1 MELLVESSSLKA
13 SLRLVITVLSFLS
26 LTDLPT
32 MQVCPLCSSYTDSN
46 IIGLGLTPMGSLHC
60 SYLFNYLQCY
70 SIWPQCCSI
79 QRSYE
84 YFNTQALEGHN
95 SLLSITSRKLL
106 TIFTESKYVS
116 RRFLKEI
123 GKNPAQHGLPNV
135 PHASRTSLE
144 SYAHNR
150 TNQCQYSMK

>member
-60 SYLFNYLQCY
+60 SYLFNYL
-70 SIWPQCCSI
+70 
-79 QRSYE
+79 
-84 YFNTQALEGHN
+84 
-95 SLLSITSRKLL
+95 
-106 TIFTESKYVS
+106 
-116 RRFLKEI
+116 
-123 GKNPAQHGLPNV
+123 
-135 PHASRTSLE
+135 
-144 SYAHNR
+144 
-150 TNQCQYSMK
+150 